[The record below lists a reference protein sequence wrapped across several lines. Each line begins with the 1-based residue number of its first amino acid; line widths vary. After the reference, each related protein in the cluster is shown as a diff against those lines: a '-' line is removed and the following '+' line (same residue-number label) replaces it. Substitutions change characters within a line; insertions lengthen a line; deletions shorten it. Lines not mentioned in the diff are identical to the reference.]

1 MGQKTD
7 VAKEHTMADSTDSLQ
22 RSPLNECHEKLGAK
36 FSEFSGWLMPLEY
49 EGHGVLAEHKAVRDA
64 VGIFD
69 VSHLG
74 KIRVTGP
81 GAKDYLNGVLAA
93 DLNKIVPGKAQYQ
106 LLCTPEGGVV
116 DDMIAYLL
124 GDGDVFLIPNAA
136 NNTTVAQILAEGA
149 PEGVNVVNQH
159 HDFAIMA
166 VQGHKSPDVL
176 ATMGLPTDMDYM
188 AFEVVP
194 VGDSTFTVCRTGY
207 TGETGFELVVPSDH
221 AVAVWE
227 KVLEA
232 GKPFGIVPCGL
243 AARDTLR
250 TEMGYSL
257 HGHEISPEIDPVS
270 AGLTWAIGWDK
281 PDFRGAEAL
290 RAIRAN
296 KPARRNRG
304 LRAVG
309 RGIPRPGMSVVPAG
323 AGPDA
328 EPIGVLTSGTFSPTL
343 RIGIGLALID
353 TSIKPGD
360 KVGVVVRNRVEEFD
374 VVKPPFVQPHVR

>member
-1 MGQKTD
+1 
-7 VAKEHTMADSTDSLQ
+7 MADSTDSLQ

-124 GDGDVFLIPNAA
+124 GDDDVFLIPNAA
-136 NNTTVAQILAEGA
+136 NNTTVAQILAEA
-149 PEGVNVVNQH
+149 PRRQRGQPAPRLRDHGGEA
-159 HDFAIMA
+159 D
-166 VQGHKSPDVL
+166 KSPDVL

-207 TGETGFELVVPSDH
+207 TGETGFELSCPPPTTRWPS
-221 AVAVWE
+221 WE

-243 AARDTLR
+243 AARHLR
-250 TEMGYSL
+250 TEMGYLL

-281 PDFRGAEAL
+281 PILRGAEAL
-290 RAIRAN
+290 RAIRPTSRPGETVAQW
-296 KPARRNRG
+296 PWDAAS
-304 LRAVG
+304 RAS
-309 RGIPRPGMSVVPAG
+309 GMSVVPAG
-323 AGPDA
+323 AGPT
-328 EPIGVLTSGTFSPTL
+328 PSPS
-343 RIGIGLALID
+343 AC
-353 TSIKPGD
+353 
-360 KVGVVVRNRVEEFD
+360 
-374 VVKPPFVQPHVR
+374 